1 MSSPALVDGTKRNS
15 GMAKR
20 DKGLEKVAE
29 SVDLV
34 GTTEVYQRRKTLS
47 SPVVQ
52 MRCLNVM
59 TVTA

>member
-52 MRCLNVM
+52 SECLVVM